1 MILSIIIKAQ
11 RYFRGTCLRR
21 SCLTAYSLAT
31 RHSSNEFVKAS
42 PQIFRNQLPI
52 FYDSKKDYS
61 KEKSYICIDT
71 KESSFSPF

>member
-1 MILSIIIKAQ
+1 MILSIIINTQ

-31 RHSSNEFVKAS
+31 RHSSNDFRKAS
-42 PQIFRNQLPI
+42 PQILNQLPI
-52 FYDSKKDYS
+52 FYDCKKDDS